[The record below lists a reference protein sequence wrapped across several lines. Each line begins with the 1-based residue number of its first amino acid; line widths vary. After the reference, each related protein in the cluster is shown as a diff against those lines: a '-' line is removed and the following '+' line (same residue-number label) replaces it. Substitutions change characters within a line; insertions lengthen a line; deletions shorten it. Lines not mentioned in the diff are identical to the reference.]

1 MIEPGDGSPFHAPQP
16 IRRKNMSNNDELIQG
31 LNHALNR
38 EVSTFLRY
46 MLQGASIRGAKWDGV
61 RKMYLEEVQ
70 DEVGHAQYLAEKIVM
85 LGGTPSLAPD
95 LTAPPADPVEMLK
108 NDAAQE
114 EVDVQGYLKLAAL
127 AEKAGL
133 PHLKIK
139 MEEQAADE
147 AEHAEEMKRLL
158 G

>member
-1 MIEPGDGSPFHAPQP
+1 
-16 IRRKNMSNNDELIQG
+16 MSDNQELIQG

-46 MLQGASIRGAKWDGV
+46 MLQAASIRGAEWDSV
-61 RKMYLEEVQ
+61 RKMYLEEVV
-70 DEVGHAQYLAEKIVM
+70 DEVGHAQYLAGKIVM
-85 LGGTPSLAPD
+85 LGGIPKLEPD
-95 LTAPPADPVEMLK
+95 LTSPPREVSAMLQR
-108 NDAAQE
+108 DAE
-114 EVDVQGYLKLAAL
+114 EESIDVKGYMRLAEL

-133 PHLKIK
+133 PHLKMK